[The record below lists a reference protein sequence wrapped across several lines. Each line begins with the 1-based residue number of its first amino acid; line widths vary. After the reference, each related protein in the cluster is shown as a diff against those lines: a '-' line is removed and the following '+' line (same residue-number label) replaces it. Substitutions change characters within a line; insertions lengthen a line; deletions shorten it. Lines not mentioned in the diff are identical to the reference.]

1 MCVCVCAVCCVA
13 LYSFL
18 SLNTAT
24 ALVSADLFCVLCV
37 YQYHMLSPYSFYF
50 TLHVF
55 LPCRCIYI
63 YSRCCNL
70 KKQLTFHSVV
80 RYWRQRQSLTLRVL
94 VCLVT
99 AGLSPSFTRK
109 STPSGKRRSARHSKI
124 DWLSSPSSG
133 TLVAL
138 TTFCW
143 TWTSTMRSW
152 RFWMQV
158 CTGCCQQ

>member
-1 MCVCVCAVCCVA
+1 MCVCSLLCHIV
-13 LYSFL
+13 FL
-18 SLNTAT
+18 
-24 ALVSADLFCVLCV
+24 LVLEHSHCSGLCWPVLCV
-37 YQYHMLSPYSFYF
+37 ACLSVSHAVSVRRLFILRYMFF
-50 TLHVF
+50 FHVVA
-55 LPCRCIYI
+55 YI

-80 RYWRQRQSLTLRVL
+80 RYWRQGQSLTLSVL

-99 AGLSPSFTRK
+99 TGLSPSFTRK

-138 TTFCW
+138 TPFCW
-143 TWTSTMRSW
+143 TWTSTTTSW

-158 CTGCCQQ
+158 CTGCFQH